1 MSSSFV
7 LVPGP
12 WMGAWVWEHVT
23 RGLRAL
29 GHEAY
34 PITLSGLDDPLTD
47 VSDIGPETHVDDV
60 LSVLEKL
67 DLRDAILVG
76 HSYGGLVA
84 AQVADRVPDRV
95 VRTVFV
101 EGFLP
106 HDGQSMLHAFPRSQH
121 TSELELITLHR
132 GRWPVPDAEVMA
144 DGQDLTLTQARRL
157 VERCV
162 GHPGRTISEPVTMSR
177 PLDQL
182 CASYVVCQLEHFG
195 GLLSPDVQAMRD
207 QAAWTFHSLDTG
219 HWPMV
224 SAPRELVSLLDDIA
238 GQRG

>member
-1 MSSSFV
+1 MSSCFV

-34 PITLSGLDDPLTD
+34 PITLSGLDDPYAD

-60 LSVLEKL
+60 LSVMEKL
-67 DLRDAILVG
+67 DLTEAILVG

-84 AQVADRVPDRV
+84 AQVADRAPERV

-106 HDGQSMLHAFPRSQH
+106 HDGKAMLHAFPRSQH
-121 TSELELITLHR
+121 MDELELISLHQ

-144 DGQDLTLTQARRL
+144 DGQDLTLEQAQRL
-157 VERCV
+157 VDRCV
-162 GHPGRTISEPVTMSR
+162 GHPGRTICEPVVMKTPLSR
-177 PLDQL
+177 L
-182 CASYVVCQLEHFG
+182 CASYVVCEKEHFG
-195 GLLSPDVQAMRD
+195 GLLSADVQAMREEP
-207 QAAWTFHSLDTG
+207 AWTFHSLDTG

-224 SAPRELVSLLDDIA
+224 SAPGELVSLLNDIA

>member
-1 MSSSFV
+1 
-7 LVPGP
+7 
-12 WMGAWVWEHVT
+12 MGAWVWEHVT

-34 PITLSGLDDPLTD
+34 PITLSGLDDPHAD

-84 AQVADRVPDRV
+84 AQVADRAPERV

-106 HDGQSMLHAFPRSQH
+106 HDGKSMLHAFPSAQY
-121 TSELELITLHR
+121 TDELELITLHE

-144 DGQDLTLTQARRL
+144 DGQDLTPEQARWL
-157 VERCV
+157 AERSV
-162 GHPGRTISEPVTMSR
+162 GHPGRTISEPVRMTRSLNR
-177 PLDQL
+177 L
-182 CASYVVCQLEHFG
+182 CASYVVCEKEHFG
-195 GLLSPDVQAMRD
+195 GLLSSDVQAMRE
-207 QAAWTFHSLDTG
+207 ARTWTFHSLDTG

-224 SAPRELVSLLDDIA
+224 SAPMELISLLDDIA
-238 GQRG
+238 GPSWLGPARWRQA